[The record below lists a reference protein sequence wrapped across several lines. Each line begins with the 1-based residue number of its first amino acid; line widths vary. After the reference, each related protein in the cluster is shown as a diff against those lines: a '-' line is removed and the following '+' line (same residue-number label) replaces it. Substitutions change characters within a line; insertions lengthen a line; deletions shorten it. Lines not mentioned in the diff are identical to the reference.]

1 MPRRLSRST
10 ASQIYGNDDL
20 AWFAE
25 SNSAL
30 HATTTFTQLLEV
42 AADTRTNASRKHSQ
56 QAKPQHTNTPQRTHC
71 DKHTSQ
77 THMPMLLNRGRLH
90 VFTCSVKSKAGPPSA
105 KSTARFGW
113 AALHHHKESSLRTVQ
128 IHQSARHVRTCKQL
142 SQQNMRRKNVSNR

>member
-1 MPRRLSRST
+1 MRLRTAST
-10 ASQIYGNDDL
+10 ASRIHGNDDL
-20 AWFAE
+20 AWIAE

-30 HATTTFTQLLEV
+30 HATSTLTQLLEV
-42 AADTRTNASRKHSQ
+42 TANTRMNASRKHSQ
-56 QAKPQHTNTPQRTHC
+56 QTKPQHSNRPQRTHC

-77 THMPMLLNRGRLH
+77 THMPILLNRGKLH

-142 SQQNMRRKNVSNR
+142 SQQHMRRKNVSNR